1 VDLYQPTL
9 EGLKFFYP
17 RLSPGGVMLVHDYNN
32 SRYPV
37 VSKAVHEFFDGG
49 VGFIPIPDKNGSI
62 LITKNS

>member
-1 VDLYQPTL
+1 
-9 EGLKFFYP
+9 
-17 RLSPGGVMLVHDYNN
+17 MLVHDYNN